1 VVDRASGVLLRLELA
16 SAQSDFNL
24 QRRLVR
30 IDAPAR

>member
-1 VVDRASGVLLRLELA
+1 VLLRLELA